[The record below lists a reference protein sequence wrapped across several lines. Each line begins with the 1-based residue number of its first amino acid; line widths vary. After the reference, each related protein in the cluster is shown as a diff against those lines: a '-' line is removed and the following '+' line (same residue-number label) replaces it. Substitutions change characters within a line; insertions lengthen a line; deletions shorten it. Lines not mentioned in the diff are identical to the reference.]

1 MVALGHEQEA
11 RQTPRCVDGEVPAL
25 LGEQRARGMGGALVS
40 QGSDRAILACCWW
53 SPAGG
58 GGEHVCAG
66 RRACACTPASSTQT
80 SQMCRRRGSRGRSSW
95 PWDAHPVICCFDS
108 SGRDLAST
116 TLPGYPPHVP
126 PAGQGSYSAPTLTGM
141 VPGESALSASLQQ
154 EAFGVPG
161 GHPSPHGPS
170 DLLAWEE

>member
-1 MVALGHEQEA
+1 MCGRPSRRHGVLTESKPYLGSREQGVWSELWL
-11 RQTPRCVDGEVPAL
+11 PRDPTEPSWL
-25 LGEQRARGMGGALVS
+25 
-40 QGSDRAILACCWW
+40 
-53 SPAGG
+53 PAGG
-58 GGEHVCAG
+58 ARLEEWVSTCVRA
-66 RRACACTPASSTQT
+66 RARACARAHWRQASRHVK
-80 SQMCRRRGSRGRSSW
+80 CADVGGAADGAAGRG
-95 PWDAHPVICCFDS
+95 DAHPVICCFDS

-170 DLLAWEE
+170 DLPAWEE